1 MPAPLPRL
9 RGLARDWRNDISP
22 MVISWIAFAC
32 ILGGALFGMLL
43 RHIVPE
49 HHLSADTKEVVRLG
63 TGVIGLIAAVV
74 LGLLIGSAKSAYD
87 IQSTAIRQLTANFIQ
102 LDLILAQYGPEA
114 RAARDLLRRGA
125 ATLADRIW
133 RENSS
138 APAKG
143 APFEITGAGKAF
155 FEKLEELSPSNDA
168 QRSLR
173 TLAVQTT
180 SDLTRT
186 RLLLFAQTGNS
197 IPMPF
202 LVVLIFWLTIIFATF
217 SLFAQVNAITIGSLV
232 LFALSAAG
240 SIYLILELG
249 RPFEGL
255 MQISSEP
262 LRNALAPLTPA

>member
-1 MPAPLPRL
+1 M
-9 RGLARDWRNDISP
+9 SP
-22 MVISWIAFAC
+22 IAMSWIAFAC
-32 ILGGALFGMLL
+32 ILGGALFGILL
-43 RHIVPE
+43 RNILPE
-49 HHLSADTKEVVRLG
+49 QHLSADTKEVVRLG

-87 IQSTAIRQLTANFIQ
+87 TQSTQIKQLTANFIL
-102 LDLILAQYGPEA
+102 LDLILAQYGPQA
-114 RAARDLLRRGA
+114 HAARELLRSGA

-133 RENSS
+133 SENSS
-138 APAKG
+138 APATG
-143 APFEITGAGKAF
+143 APFEVSGAGKAF
-155 FEKLEELSPSNDA
+155 YEKLEELSPSNDA
-168 QRSLR
+168 QRSLKAQ
-173 TLAVQTT
+173 AVQAT

-217 SLFAQVNAITIGSLV
+217 SLFAQVNAIAIGSLL
-232 LFALSAAG
+232 LFALSAAA

-255 MQISSEP
+255 MQIPSDP
-262 LRNALAPLTPA
+262 LRDALAPLPPA